1 MNPTNFY
8 NKLNNSGY
16 MPNITNNINIKNVN
30 IINSNEPFNFNN
42 NELPFFNSINVNND
56 LNNNI
61 INNNYYRQN
70 QNINFFK
77 VYIFKIASICILK
90 QDIIFIIII

>member
-30 IINSNEPFNFNN
+30 IINSNEPFNYGNK
-42 NELPFFNSINVNND
+42 LPFFNSINVNND

-70 QNINFFK
+70 QNINFSGE
-77 VYIFKIASICILK
+77 IENNNKINELINDNK
-90 QDIIFIIII
+90 KNY